1 MTRAIRVAI
10 VGGGIGGLATAVA
23 LKRRGIDATVF
34 EQARALTEVG
44 AGVQLQPNG
53 TRLLQSLGLGDA
65 LKSVAAPVGEGSA
78 YFRQDGT
85 PIAPIRTT
93 DSQGRPGILGVHR
106 ADLVGILA
114 DALPDDAVRTG
125 HKSVGFE
132 QTGSEATLSFEN
144 GEQLTFDAVIAA
156 DGIHS
161 ALQQYVVEPSEPVY
175 SGSVAFRGY
184 VPRELVPEWPD
195 RVSLLWM
202 GPDRHMLVYPLRGGE
217 LINYVGFVPRA
228 QAAIESWSAPGD
240 PDQLRAEFAGWDPRI
255 QRLLEQV
262 QETFWW
268 GLRDRAPLPRWTQG
282 RLTLLGDAAH
292 PMLPHLGQGANQSI
306 EDAATLGVLLDGA
319 TEHDVIHRLQTYEKI
334 RLPRA
339 ARVQQG
345 ARANGLRYDSAYV
358 DLDQRDREI
367 QESVTF
373 RLSIFDYDALA
384 VAEEAVG
391 VRALS

>member
-1 MTRAIRVAI
+1 M
-10 VGGGIGGLATAVA
+10 GGGIGGLAAAVA

-34 EQARALTEVG
+34 EQARALTEIG

-53 TRLLQSLGLGDA
+53 TRLLHSFGLGEA
-65 LKSVAAPVGEGSA
+65 LSAVGAPLGDGSA
-78 YFRQDGT
+78 YFRQDGA

-93 DSQGRPGILGVHR
+93 DSQDRPGMMGVHR

-114 DALPDDAVRTG
+114 DALPDDTIRTG
-125 HKSVGFE
+125 HKSIGFD
-132 QTGSEATLSFEN
+132 QTATEAVLTFEN
-144 GEQLTFDAVIAA
+144 GDELSFDAVIAA

-184 VPRELVPEWPD
+184 VPRELVPEWPE

-202 GPDRHMLVYPLRGGE
+202 GADRHMLVYPLRGGK

-240 PDQLRAEFAGWDPRI
+240 PDQLRAEFAGWDPLI
-255 QRLLEQV
+255 QHLLEQV
-262 QETFWW
+262 DETFWW
-268 GLRDRAPLPRWTQG
+268 GLRDRAPLPRWTEG

-319 TEHDVIHRLQTYEKI
+319 TPEDLPDRLQTYEKI

-358 DLDQRDREI
+358 DLEQRDREI
-367 QESVTF
+367 QDSVQF

-391 VRALS
+391 IHSLR